1 MFERY
6 VDSKDILRE
15 WENVLY
21 TETETTAIGIKLW
34 KFELKSPEIIHSNIW
49 RTRRIAS
56 NRLWTIFVRGC
67 IWPVTKRMFPV
78 LSFGWWWCSR
88 WTNYGCQTTKSRWS
102 NEIWSAFNTEIT
114 SEWLKYGEQISSE
127 KYLIKWDGTH
137 SIRLSCCISLMYI
150 YFRYW
155 NCKYSNRF
163 SGIEENT
170 NIEKK
175 LLIYKQIS
183 VSSGEHR

>member
-1 MFERY
+1 MRKCSIHGDGNNCYWNKTVKIRIEIARNYSFQY
-6 VDSKDILRE
+6 LAHSKDCFKSTLNDIWQRLHMTSDLTHVQCSILRMMVMFSMNNLWLSNHQISLIE
-15 WENVLY
+15 WNMIDE
-21 TETETTAIGIKLW
+21 
-34 KFELKSPEIIHSNIW
+34 H
-49 RTRRIAS
+49 
-56 NRLWTIFVRGC
+56 C
-67 IWPVTKRMFPV
+67 
-78 LSFGWWWCSR
+78 
-88 WTNYGCQTTKSRWS
+88 
-102 NEIWSAFNTEIT
+102 SAFNTENT

-127 KYLIKWDGTH
+127 KYLIKWDEKLSISGIRTH